1 MPAPRETARWVL
13 PARSIMAVAAAT
25 LFLAPWLWVVAT
37 PVSLLVSQHEFI
49 GYRFFTSLAVLA
61 GESRHVD
68 IVQGVPMGILQ
79 HVIVEALTRVLGRPP
94 TEISTLEAFAQA
106 SLALAYLP
114 GAGILAATWLAPRFT
129 LPDRLLVT
137 LVALVPW
144 FAWPPAPLLL
154 APDYWPFE
162 LLYGLASTV
171 WAVSLLRGDPAPHP
185 VGVSGAIVAGA
196 WIAVG
201 ATLKVSAAAIGA
213 LPLVVHLALCDERA
227 RLQVRRCLVAAA
239 TALAGSILI
248 VWIYFLG
255 DWQTTARAVRTFARF
270 IRQPGGIDFT
280 SLSQTV
286 ADPSTGFL
294 RWSLLATVLAGLL
307 AVTGPTIPGRMR
319 VRLLVGGFVA
329 LSLAGH
335 VMTLYKRPSST
346 TAMDFALY
354 GLLVIPVIAAISR
367 TGHRDARFLLC
378 LTPLMV
384 LSVTGRYWDFPAKY
398 PVAAY
403 ASARDVIQQVQ
414 AYVRDSDRPAVLF
427 APSSHHLGQVIE
439 QLVLIQGRLGR
450 TPLTPGSL
458 RERVL
463 PRSELLGNSAD
474 ELARLQDRIAQ
485 GWLIIWAHQDPL
497 VPTEHA
503 FPALQRLLDDPRAT
517 VRSWDHQAISA
528 GTTIYVGFLA
538 IHKSATTTRCNLCS
552 AAFLYAPC
560 PPHSG
565 A

>member
-1 MPAPRETARWVL
+1 MVATASHASKLSNAPMPAPRETARWVL

-49 GYRFFTSLAVLA
+49 GYRFFTSLAVLS

-79 HVIVEALTRVLGRPP
+79 HVIVEVLTRVLDRPP
-94 TEISTLEAFAQA
+94 TDISTLEAFAQA

-114 GAGILAATWLAPRFT
+114 GAVILAATWLAQRFT
-129 LPDRLLVT
+129 LADRSLMT

-171 WAVSLLRGDPAPHP
+171 WAVSLLRAAPAPHP
-185 VGVSGAIVAGA
+185 VGVGGAIAAGA

-201 ATLKVSAAAIGA
+201 ATLKVSAAAMGA
-213 LPLVVHLALCDERA
+213 LPLIVHLALDDA
-227 RLQVRRCLVAAA
+227 RPSRQVRRCLVAAA
-239 TALAGSILI
+239 SALAGSILI

-255 DWQTTARAVRTFARF
+255 DWQTTARAVRTFVRF

-280 SLSQTV
+280 SLGQTV
-286 ADPSTGFL
+286 ADPSTSFL

-307 AVTGPTIPGRMR
+307 AVTGSTAPGRRR
-319 VRLLVGGFVA
+319 VRLLVAGFVA

-354 GLLVIPVIAAISR
+354 GLLVIPVVAAIAR
-367 TGHRDARFLLC
+367 AGHRDARFLLC
-378 LTPLMV
+378 LTPLLV
-384 LSVTGRYWDFPAKY
+384 LSVTGRYWAFPAKY
-398 PVAAY
+398 PVEAY

-414 AYVRDSDRPAVLF
+414 AYVRDSGRPTVLF
-427 APSSHHLGQVIE
+427 APSSHHLGQVME

-450 TPLTPGSL
+450 TPLAPGSL

-474 ELARLQDRIAQ
+474 ELARLQDRISQ

-497 VPTEHA
+497 APTEDA
-503 FPALQRLLDDPRAT
+503 FPALRRLLGDPHAT
-517 VRSWDHQAISA
+517 VRSWDHRAIGVSI
-528 GTTIYVGFLA
+528 TIYLGFL
-538 IHKSATTTRCNLCS
+538 
-552 AAFLYAPC
+552 
-560 PPHSG
+560 
-565 A
+565 

>member
-1 MPAPRETARWVL
+1 MPAFRATARWLLV
-13 PARSIMAVAAAT
+13 ARSIMAMAVAT
-25 LFLAPWLWVVAT
+25 LFLVPWLWVVAA

-49 GYRFFTSLAVLA
+49 GYRYFTSLSVLS
-61 GESRHVD
+61 GEARHVD

-79 HVIVEALTRVLGRPP
+79 HVIVGVLTRVLDLPS
-94 TEISTLEAFAQA
+94 TDISTLEAFAQA

-114 GAGILAATWLAPRFT
+114 GAGILVAMWLAPRFT
-129 LPDRLLVT
+129 LPDRFLIT
-137 LVALVPW
+137 LVALAPW

-162 LLYGLASTV
+162 LPYSLASTV
-171 WAVSLLRGDPAPHP
+171 WAVSLLRADPAPRP
-185 VGVSGAIVAGA
+185 VGVGGAILAGG
-196 WIAVG
+196 WIALG
-201 ATLKVSAAAIGA
+201 ATLKASAAAIGA
-213 LPLVVHLALCDERA
+213 LPLIVHLALSDERSSLQA
-227 RLQVRRCLVAAA
+227 RRALVAAA
-239 TALAGSILI
+239 TALAGSIVI

-255 DWQTTARAVRTFARF
+255 DWQMTARAVRTFARF

-280 SLSQTV
+280 SLGQTL
-286 ADPSTGFL
+286 ADPSTSFL
-294 RWSLLATVLAGLL
+294 RWSLLATALAALV
-307 AVTGPTIPGRMR
+307 AVPGGTVPGHMR

-354 GLLVIPVIAAISR
+354 ALFVIPVIAAIST

-378 LTPLMV
+378 LTPLLV
-384 LSVTGRYWDFPAKY
+384 LSVIGRYWDFPAKY
-398 PVAAY
+398 PVEAY
-403 ASARDVIQQVQ
+403 VSARDVIQQVQ
-414 AYVRDSDRPAVLF
+414 VYVRDSGRPAVLF

-450 TPLTPGSL
+450 TPLAPGSL

-463 PRSELLGNSAD
+463 PRSELLGGSAD

-497 VPTEHA
+497 APTEDA
-503 FPALQRLLDDPRAT
+503 FPALRRLLDDPRAT
-517 VRSWDHQAISA
+517 VRSWDHRAI
-528 GTTIYVGFLA
+528 GVRTTIYVGFQQ
-538 IHKSATTTRCNLCS
+538 
-552 AAFLYAPC
+552 
-560 PPHSG
+560 
-565 A
+565 

>member
-1 MPAPRETARWVL
+1 MPAPGATARWPLV
-13 PARSIMAVAAAT
+13 ARAIMAMVAAT

-49 GYRFFTSLAVLA
+49 GYRYFTSLSVLS
-61 GESRHVD
+61 GEARHVD

-79 HVIVEALTRVLGRPP
+79 HLIVGVLTGVLGRPS
-94 TEISTLEAFAQA
+94 TDISTLETFAQA

-114 GAGILAATWLAPRFT
+114 AAGILAAVWLVPRFT
-129 LPDRLLVT
+129 LPDRFLIT
-137 LVALVPW
+137 LVALAPW

-162 LLYGLASTV
+162 LPYNLASTA
-171 WAVSLLRGDPAPHP
+171 WAVSILRAGSAPRP
-185 VGVSGAIVAGA
+185 VGIGRAILAGA

-213 LPLVVHLALCDERA
+213 LPFIVQLIPSNERPSVRA
-227 RLQVRRCLVAAA
+227 RRALVAAA
-239 TALAGSILI
+239 AALAGSIVI

-255 DWQTTARAVRTFARF
+255 NWQMTWRAVRAFVRF
-270 IRQPGGIDFT
+270 IRQPGGIDFA
-280 SLSQTV
+280 SLGQTV
-286 ADPSTGFL
+286 ADPSTHFL
-294 RWSLLATVLAGLL
+294 RWSLLATALAGLI
-307 AVTGPTIPGRMR
+307 AVTGPTAPGRMR
-319 VRLLVGGFVA
+319 GRLLVGGFVA

-346 TAMDFALY
+346 TSMDFALY
-354 GLLVIPVIAAISR
+354 ALFVIPVIAAIARS
-367 TGHRDARFLLC
+367 GYRDARFLLC
-378 LTPLMV
+378 LTPLVV
-384 LSVTGRYWDFPAKY
+384 LSVTGRYWDFPAKH
-398 PVAAY
+398 PVEAY

-414 AYVRDSDRPAVLF
+414 AYVRDSGRPAVLF

-450 TPLTPGSL
+450 TALAPGSL

-463 PRSELLGNSAD
+463 PRSELLGASAD

-497 VPTEHA
+497 APTEDT
-503 FPALQRLLDDPRAT
+503 FPALRRLLDDPRAT
-517 VRSWDHQAISA
+517 VRSWDHRAI
-528 GTTIYVGFLA
+528 GVRTTIYVGFLE
-538 IHKSATTTRCNLCS
+538 R
-552 AAFLYAPC
+552 
-560 PPHSG
+560 
-565 A
+565 

>member
-1 MPAPRETARWVL
+1 MPACRATARWLRV
-13 PARSIMAVAAAT
+13 ARLIMAIAVAT

-49 GYRFFTSLAVLA
+49 GYRYFTSLSVLS
-61 GESRHVD
+61 GEARHVD

-79 HVIVEALTRVLGRPP
+79 HVIVGVLTRVLDRPS
-94 TEISTLEAFAQA
+94 TDISTLEAFAQA

-114 GAGILAATWLAPRFT
+114 GAGILAAMWLAPRFT
-129 LPDRLLVT
+129 LPDRFLIT
-137 LVALVPW
+137 LVALAPW

-162 LLYGLASTV
+162 LLYGLTSTV
-171 WAVSLLRGDPAPHP
+171 WTVSLLRADPAPRP
-185 VGVSGAIVAGA
+185 VGVGVAILAGA

-201 ATLKVSAAAIGA
+201 ATLKVSAAAIGTV
-213 LPLVVHLALCDERA
+213 PLIVHLALSNERSSLQA
-227 RLQVRRCLVAAA
+227 RRALVAAA
-239 TALAGSILI
+239 TALAGSIVI

-255 DWQTTARAVRTFARF
+255 DWQMTARAVRTFARF

-280 SLSQTV
+280 SLGQTL
-286 ADPSTGFL
+286 ADPSTSFL
-294 RWSLLATVLAGLL
+294 RWSLLATALAGLV
-307 AVTGPTIPGRMR
+307 AVTGPTVPGRMR

-354 GLLVIPVIAAISR
+354 GLFVIPVIAAIAR

-378 LTPLMV
+378 LTPLLV

-398 PVAAY
+398 PVEAY
-403 ASARDVIQQVQ
+403 ASARDVIQEVQ
-414 AYVRDSDRPAVLF
+414 AYVRDSGRPAVLF

-450 TPLTPGSL
+450 TPLAPGSL
-458 RERVL
+458 RERLL
-463 PRSELLGNSAD
+463 PRVELLGSSAD
-474 ELARLQDRIAQ
+474 DPARLHERIAQ

-497 VPTEHA
+497 APTEDA
-503 FPALQRLLDDPRAT
+503 FPALRRLLDDRRAT
-517 VRSWDHQAISA
+517 VRSWDHRAI
-528 GTTIYVGFLA
+528 GVRITIYVGFL
-538 IHKSATTTRCNLCS
+538 R
-552 AAFLYAPC
+552 
-560 PPHSG
+560 
-565 A
+565 